1 MAEVM
6 ERSGIPEREYSG
18 ILNGNTGHGLN
29 VKFWICCSACGT
41 TLVLLMVSNEREVL
55 VYVGIPSAADV
66 NARTG
71 IRADSVI
78 FEDFI
83 VGPKSEFPELQIID
97 TLCPVPR
104 YLHMSKF
111 SDDSSLAKR

>member
-41 TLVLLMVSNEREVL
+41 TLVLLMVSNYREVL